1 MAPGGGIFG
10 FVALDAG
17 DYAQGSSH
25 GEDKYRTFS
34 DGYERLRAALRLTRS
49 FASRRLNSRSV
60 SFNVANPCREDKSH
74 PKSDATN

>member
-34 DGYERLRAALRLTRS
+34 DGYERLRAA
-49 FASRRLNSRSV
+49 FAT
-60 SFNVANPCREDKSH
+60 
-74 PKSDATN
+74 DALVCEPPP